1 MAYDPPPTIVTRLY
15 GDDPIWSTV
24 VNNNSEVQATYN
36 PAIIDQPWLI
46 TTTSTSFTTRAHFR
60 VRTNAA
66 LHPVRFRFRA
76 GCTVGAGTIKCAVGA
91 ASTDQAVTGAQ
102 AWYTVDV
109 TPLVSAPDCSI
120 QTKVT
125 TGGDSLEITA
135 LQVYLV
141 PAAGSDVAGWV
152 DVDETV
158 WATTDS
164 PIPSRVV
171 EDLLNGV
178 VLVARDRPFCI
189 FSRVADVQA
198 TVTGKSP
205 EAWGVDN
212 STTWQVAGRAFLGER
227 NSIAT
232 RGTCR
237 LDAYVTRTGTADV
250 SVAIGAA
257 RWEFTASSDG
267 WYTTTLQL
275 DTGAPIV
282 VSAAPGATDE
292 VAVRTLQI
300 WRGG

>member
-24 VNNNSEVQATYN
+24 VTNHGEVQEGYS
-36 PAIIDQPWLI
+36 PAIIDAPFRI
-46 TTTSTSFTTRAHFR
+46 TQTSTSDTTRAHFR

-76 GCTVGAGTIKCAVGA
+76 GCTVGSGTIKCVVGA

-102 AWYTVDV
+102 SWYTVDV
-109 TPLVSAPDCSI
+109 TPLVADPDCELLA
-120 QTKVT
+120 KVT
-125 TGGDSLEITA
+125 SGGHSLEVTA
-135 LQVYLV
+135 LQVYLA
-141 PAAGSDVAGWV
+141 PAAGSDVTGWV

-198 TVTGKSP
+198 TVSGKTV

-212 STTWQVAGRAFLGER
+212 SDAWQVAGRAFLGQR
-227 NSIAT
+227 NNLAP

-237 LDAYVTRTGTADV
+237 LDAYVTRTGTADISIAV
-250 SVAIGAA
+250 GAA

-267 WYTTTLQL
+267 WYTSTIQL

-282 VSAAPGATDE
+282 VSAAPGASDE